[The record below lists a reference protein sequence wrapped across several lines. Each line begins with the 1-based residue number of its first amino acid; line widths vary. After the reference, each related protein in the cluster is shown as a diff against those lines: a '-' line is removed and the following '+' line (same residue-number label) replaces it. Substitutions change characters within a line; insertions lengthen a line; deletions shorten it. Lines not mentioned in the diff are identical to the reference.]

1 MNHTE
6 LIDALSEKSS
16 LPKTQVKSVLDAL
29 ADVAQQQVK
38 AGNDVYLNGLG
49 RLRVVKTS
57 ARTGRNPRTGEALN
71 IPAKNRVTFVSSK
84 ALKDAAEGK

>member
-6 LIDALSEKSS
+6 LIDALSAKSS

-29 ADVAQQQVK
+29 TEVTQEQVK
-38 AGNDVYLNGLG
+38 SGSDVYLNGLG
-49 RLRVVKTS
+49 RVRVVKTA
-57 ARTGRNPRTGEALN
+57 ARVGRNPRTGASLD